1 MRRYNHTDQS
11 NTQGKPTVA
20 KRVLHGFISKA
31 LLISAPALLIAC
43 ASTQKVDVEEPLLP
57 EIDVLQMKE
66 NTESALK
73 LSQQSKL
80 DIDVIN
86 TRISELERLT
96 IDINNSILSLPIARM
111 EELENKI
118 TVLQEEIALIKRILA
133 QSGKFETFN
142 TKDKKLSTPK
152 YVTEPPPLDY
162 KKATKYYHSKEFLPA
177 ITLFQKT
184 IMDKSDGPYADDSYF
199 WIGESHYNLGDYAKA
214 IASFKKVFGYIN
226 SEKGDNAQFKMAMC
240 NLKLGNKKQAVAEFK
255 KLIIIYPESEF
266 VQKSR
271 LELSKI
277 GVK

>member
-1 MRRYNHTDQS
+1 
-11 NTQGKPTVA
+11 
-20 KRVLHGFISKA
+20 
-31 LLISAPALLIAC
+31 
-43 ASTQKVDVEEPLLP
+43 
-57 EIDVLQMKE
+57 
-66 NTESALK
+66 
-73 LSQQSKL
+73 
-80 DIDVIN
+80 
-86 TRISELERLT
+86 
-96 IDINNSILSLPIARM
+96 M

-118 TVLQEEIALIKRILA
+118 TVLQEEIALIKRVLA

-142 TKDKKLSTPK
+142 TKDKKIAVPK
-152 YVTEPPPLDY
+152 FVAEPPPLDY

-177 ITLFQKT
+177 ITLFQKV
-184 IMDKSDGPYADDSYF
+184 IMDNSSGPYADDSYF

-214 IASFKKVFGYIN
+214 IAAFKKVFGFIN
-226 SEKGDNAQFKMAMC
+226 SEKGDNAQFKLAMC